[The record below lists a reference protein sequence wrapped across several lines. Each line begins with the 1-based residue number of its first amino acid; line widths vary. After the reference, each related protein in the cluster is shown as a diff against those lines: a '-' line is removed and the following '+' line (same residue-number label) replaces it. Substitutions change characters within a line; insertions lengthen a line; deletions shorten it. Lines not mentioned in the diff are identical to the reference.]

1 MQLTIIIEICQSA
14 KYEASLYGSSEKK
27 NVENSKNVIK
37 ISDSGS

>member
-14 KYEASLYGSSEKK
+14 KYEASLCGSSEK